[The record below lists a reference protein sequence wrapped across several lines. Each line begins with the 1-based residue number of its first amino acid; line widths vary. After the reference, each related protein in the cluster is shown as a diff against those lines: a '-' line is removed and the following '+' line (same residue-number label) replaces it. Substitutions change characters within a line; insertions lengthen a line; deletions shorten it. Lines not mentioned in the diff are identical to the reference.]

1 MMEKICTIGFS
12 VVLISMVS
20 CQKDYPILKAHEF
33 ILQVNK
39 QNCVFS
45 TENKAAV

>member
-1 MMEKICTIGFS
+1 MGQFCA
-12 VVLISMVS
+12 VLP

-45 TENKAAV
+45 TENKVAV

>member
-1 MMEKICTIGFS
+1 MTWVNF
-12 VVLISMVS
+12 VLFLP
-20 CQKDYPILKAHEF
+20 CQKDYPILKAHDF

-45 TENKAAV
+45 TENKVAV